1 MSDTP
6 KTAIEDALTCDPSLF
21 ISCIPTPPFD
31 RDRIAQDWKALVNE
45 VKRLQGIEAE
55 RELNVANSRIE
66 KLKAFVLPFANCPCC
81 NENEMCVTGCTFGND
96 CPEEF
101 DRMILAREALK

>member
-6 KTAIEDALTCDPSLF
+6 RTDAL
-21 ISCIPTPPFD
+21 I
-31 RDRIAQDWKALVNE
+31 E
-45 VKRLQGIEAE
+45 YLQEHFHGQAADVVDFAEELE

-101 DRMILAREALK
+101 ERMILAREALK